1 MFEGGLCAWPSVCS
15 FAFEGYFNREPRE
28 KKREKIFEQE
38 VTEGCGREG
47 LTRFGFRCF
56 NFRLLEVNERNGGP
70 WSAWKALRW
79 SFSACS
85 CLNSNSLIEEED
97 AARSERG
104 ASFSEL

>member
-1 MFEGGLCAWPSVCS
+1 
-15 FAFEGYFNREPRE
+15 
-28 KKREKIFEQE
+28 
-38 VTEGCGREG
+38 
-47 LTRFGFRCF
+47 
-56 NFRLLEVNERNGGP
+56 LLEVNERNGGP